1 MQAEI
6 FALQEHG
13 IGCVRLSAGGA
24 EIAGAVM
31 IMIRK
36 DRLALEPQAR
46 AHAVG
51 SGRRGLARGGE
62 DGTGSRR
69 MRSDQSFRTKSQA
82 PNSATMAKLAISI
95 ACVALVMVMEV
106 PRSTSQAAPTR
117 PMAIK
122 P

>member
-1 MQAEI
+1 MPVV
-6 FALQEHG
+6 LP
-13 IGCVRLSAGGA
+13 
-24 EIAGAVM
+24 AV
-31 IMIRK
+31 
-36 DRLALEPQAR
+36 ASP
-46 AHAVG
+46 AV
-51 SGRRGLARGGE
+51 AKT
-62 DGTGSRR
+62 GTGSRR
-69 MRSDQSFRTKSQA
+69 MRSDQSFRTRSQA

>member
-1 MQAEI
+1 
-6 FALQEHG
+6 
-13 IGCVRLSAGGA
+13 
-24 EIAGAVM
+24 
-31 IMIRK
+31 
-36 DRLALEPQAR
+36 
-46 AHAVG
+46 
-51 SGRRGLARGGE
+51 
-62 DGTGSRR
+62 
-69 MRSDQSFRTKSQA
+69 MRSDQSFRTRSQA